1 MRTFLL
7 LALLATPLFAQQPE
21 QGRTIAAPGAV
32 LRERARVDAVNAM
45 LRDRLDNLLPS
56 LMRETGI
63 DLWLIIN
70 REYAEDPVYLTL
82 VPEPVFAA
90 RRLSMLVLHDRGAEK
105 GVDRLTVSRYPMTGF
120 YNAAWEGGNIDEQ
133 WKRLNE
139 ILRERNPKKIGINT
153 SRHW

>member
-21 QGRTIAAPGAV
+21 QGRSIAAPGAI
-32 LRERARVDAVNAM
+32 LSERARVEATNAI
-45 LRDRLDNLLPS
+45 LKDRLDNLLPS

-90 RRLSMLVLHDRGAEK
+90 RRLSMLILHDRGEK
-105 GVDRLTVSRYPMTGF
+105 GVERLTVSRYPMAG
-120 YNAAWEGGNIDEQ
+120 YYDAAWQGGNIDEQ
-133 WKRLNE
+133 
-139 ILRERNPKKIGINT
+139 
-153 SRHW
+153 